1 MANLWLECHVPR
13 ITSTETGAA
22 GNGYWIPYLGH
33 ELIKTVELE
42 IAGVRIDKH
51 YGEWL

>member
-1 MANLWLECHVPR
+1 MDNFKVRMPFARKNTTKKRGCWK
-13 ITSTETGAA
+13 
-22 GNGYWIPYLGH
+22 GYWIPYLGH
-33 ELIKTVELE
+33 ALIKTVELE